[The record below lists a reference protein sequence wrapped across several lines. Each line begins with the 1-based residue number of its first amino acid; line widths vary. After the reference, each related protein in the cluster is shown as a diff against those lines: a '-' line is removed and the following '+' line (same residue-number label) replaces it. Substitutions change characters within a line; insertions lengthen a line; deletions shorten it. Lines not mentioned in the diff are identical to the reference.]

1 MAKPH
6 PEEALIRRVWA
17 ETAVHQWNARKAPGP
32 LQIDVPSAMKA
43 PAPPGKPTP
52 LPRSLIF
59 EETTFDAK
67 GQGGQG
73 DRLRGRRRRE
83 ELERGADPSPRPHSS
98 KGSVV

>member
-43 PAPPGKPTP
+43 PAPPGKPAH

-59 EETTFDAK
+59 EERLST
-67 GQGGQG
+67 
-73 DRLRGRRRRE
+73 LRGNAVKE
-83 ELERGADPSPRPHSS
+83 IVCEGVVVAKNWKGARI
-98 KGSVV
+98 